1 MLTPGETLL
10 VRSGTYA
17 ESLQGTIPGGTSWSN
32 PVTVAAYPGETVTLQ
47 PTSSAESVLHFQ
59 GASEHYII
67 VQGFIIDARNV
78 TTDAVKITTSG
89 ASSSDWADAANHIR
103 IANCEIEN
111 APHNGILTTDGAGS
125 NIFLNDVVHNNGGT
139 NTLGHGFYIS
149 TQSNTISGCTS
160 YSNGGRG
167 IQVYSEGSTTNC
179 NNNIISGNKCY
190 NNGVSGRGPGISVA
204 SGTGI
209 QVYNN
214 ICYGNRGGI
223 QVDYWNLANTKVVN
237 NTVEGNGSDFGIYI
251 GTVASGT
258 LVENNIVYN
267 NTLVNEGI
275 STSQVTNLVGV
286 NPLFVKL
293 AGDNFQLTAGSPA
306 IKAGTATNA
315 PSIDFDGSSRP
326 QGSGYDIGA
335 Y

>member
-1 MLTPGETLL
+1 M
-10 VRSGTYA
+10 
-17 ESLQGTIPGGTSWSN
+17 
-32 PVTVAAYPGETVTLQ
+32 
-47 PTSSAESVLHFQ
+47 
-59 GASEHYII
+59 
-67 VQGFIIDARNV
+67 
-78 TTDAVKITTSG
+78 
-89 ASSSDWADAANHIR
+89 
-103 IANCEIEN
+103 
-111 APHNGILTTDGAGS
+111 NGILTTDGAGS

-139 NTLGHGFYIS
+139 NTLGHGFYIA

-190 NNGVSGRGPGISVA
+190 NNGLSGRGPGISVA

-267 NTLVNEGI
+267 NTLVNDG
-275 STSQVTNLVGV
+275 
-286 NPLFVKL
+286 
-293 AGDNFQLTAGSPA
+293 
-306 IKAGTATNA
+306 
-315 PSIDFDGSSRP
+315 DFDKPGHELGWRQPALRQARRRQLSTHGRQP
-326 QGSGYDIGA
+326 GDQSGDRDQCPLDRFRWKFETA
-335 Y
+335 RFWL